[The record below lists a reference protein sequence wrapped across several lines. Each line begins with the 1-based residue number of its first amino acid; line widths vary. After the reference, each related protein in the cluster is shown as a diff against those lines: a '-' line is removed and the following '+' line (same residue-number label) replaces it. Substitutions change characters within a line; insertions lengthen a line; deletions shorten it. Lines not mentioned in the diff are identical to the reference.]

1 MKNEA
6 IMKKNILSVLILTN
20 TLVSTPF
27 LYAESIPHSIAIDH
41 RIKTVSYEPDNVT
54 LIRAHYGYQTEI
66 LFDNNELVQNVSLGD
81 SSAWQVVPV
90 TNHLFIKP
98 IASSNTN
105 MTVLTNLRSYNF
117 QLESSNSSKPQDQT
131 YELKF
136 IYPNTDTLQYTQNLI
151 TTSTTN
157 DLTSPTQ
164 YNFKYSFTGD
174 KSIAPIQVFDD
185 NKFTY
190 FKFRSNG
197 NSTIPAIF
205 SVDKNKNET
214 LLNYHVDGDYIVVDR
229 VENEYSLRDGKF
241 VCSVYND
248 AAIGDWQS
256 IS

>member
-1 MKNEA
+1 
-6 IMKKNILSVLILTN
+6 MKKNILATFLLTSFLI
-20 TLVSTPF
+20 SSPF
-27 LYAESIPHSIAIDH
+27 LYAESIPHSIATDH
-41 RIKTVSYEPDNVT
+41 RIKIVSYDPDNVI
-54 LIRAHYGYQTEI
+54 LIHAHYGFQTEI
-66 LFDNNELVQNVSLGD
+66 LFDANEVVQTVSLGD
-81 SSAWQVVPV
+81 SSAWQVVPA

-117 QLESSNSSKPQDQT
+117 QLESSNSSNPQDQT

-136 IYPNTDTLQYTQNLI
+136 IYPDSDILRDKQDLI
-151 TTSTTN
+151 TSTTTN
-157 DLTSPTQ
+157 NLTSPTQ
-164 YNFKYSFTGD
+164 YNYKYSFTGD

-197 NSTIPAIF
+197 SSTIPAIF
-205 SVDKNKNET
+205 SVDKNRNET

-229 VENEYSLRDGKF
+229 VENEYSLRNGKL

-248 AAIGDWQS
+248 EAIGDWQS

>member
-1 MKNEA
+1 
-6 IMKKNILSVLILTN
+6 MKKNILSALIFTS

-27 LYAESIPHSIAIDH
+27 LYAESIPHSIASDH
-41 RIKTVSYEPDNVT
+41 RIKTVSYDPDNVT
-54 LIRAHYGYQTEI
+54 LIHAHYGFQTEV
-66 LFDNNELVQNVSLGD
+66 LFDNNEQLQNVSLGD

-98 IASSNTN
+98 IASSDTN

-117 QLESSNSSKPQDQT
+117 QLESSNNINPQDQT

-136 IYPNTDTLQYTQNLI
+136 IYPNTDASLYLQN
-151 TTSTTN
+151 TTSLN
-157 DLTSPTQ
+157 PDASNILTSPTQ

-190 FKFRSNG
+190 FKFRNIGRSI
-197 NSTIPAIF
+197 IPAIF
-205 SVDKNKNET
+205 GVDKNKNET
-214 LLNYHVDGDYIVVDR
+214 LLNYHVEGDYVVVDS
-229 VENEYSLRDGKF
+229 VENEYSLRNGKF

-248 AAIGDWQS
+248 KAIGDWQL
-256 IS
+256 IL